1 MKVTFVSQASL
12 LIRTS
17 DCNILTDPWYL
28 GTAFNDAWKLFPGPD
43 WDNSM
48 LEEIQYLWISHEHPD
63 HFHIPTLKSFPQSFK
78 DRVILLFQKNNTDKM
93 PNAFKKLGFKNVR
106 TFKNRTIYPLTDQ
119 TSIYISQIGQMDS
132 SLAVINNGTTILNLN
147 DCEANSIDCKNFKN
161 DLGKISVVFNQFSMA
176 GYNGF
181 YEYEKHLPET
191 AETIVNNMLENHRD
205 LGVDFSVPFASNI
218 YFCTE
223 DNKYMNNFGNTPT
236 KVYQR
241 FQKEG
246 LKMIVLYAGDT
257 LDTDHMDTHSS
268 EAAMAKF
275 DELYSKGHK
284 EIDTPPII
292 ELEKIKEA
300 VKTRSEQLHSKF
312 PKWIMRKLQP
322 VNIQIPDLN
331 TVVTLCLDTG
341 SVTDI
346 GTDKDFD
353 LVIYSQP
360 LFFSFNTLWGVQ
372 TMGVG
377 ARFRIKSKHEIWK
390 WYRIITSLNNAE
402 MYLKFKYL
410 FTKDNIDF
418 VRSRMKGGLN
428 QLKYQLKR
436 MSS

>member
-1 MKVTFVSQASL
+1 
-12 LIRTS
+12 
-17 DCNILTDPWYL
+17 
-28 GTAFNDAWKLFPGPD
+28 
-43 WDNSM
+43 
-48 LEEIQYLWISHEHPD
+48 
-63 HFHIPTLKSFPQSFK
+63 
-78 DRVILLFQKNNTDKM
+78 
-93 PNAFKKLGFKNVR
+93 
-106 TFKNRTIYPLTDQ
+106 
-119 TSIYISQIGQMDS
+119 
-132 SLAVINNGTTILNLN
+132 
-147 DCEANSIDCKNFKN
+147 
-161 DLGKISVVFNQFSMA
+161 
-176 GYNGF
+176 
-181 YEYEKHLPET
+181 
-191 AETIVNNMLENHRD
+191 
-205 LGVDFSVPFASNI
+205 
-218 YFCTE
+218 
-223 DNKYMNNFGNTPT
+223 
-236 KVYQR
+236 
-241 FQKEG
+241 
-246 LKMIVLYAGDT
+246 
-257 LDTDHMDTHSS
+257 
-268 EAAMAKF
+268 
-275 DELYSKGHK
+275 
-284 EIDTPPII
+284 
-292 ELEKIKEA
+292 
-300 VKTRSEQLHSKF
+300 
-312 PKWIMRKLQP
+312 MRKLQP